1 MRDHRQYASN
11 GAALKRCAIR
21 DGKFGFVRYY
31 SRRTSFCPRN
41 ASIALELAGQV
52 TAIGY
57 PGSKLP

>member
-1 MRDHRQYASN
+1 MTIVNMLRTVQPSVALSVMASLVSCDTTR
-11 GAALKRCAIR
+11 GESP
-21 DGKFGFVRYY
+21 FV
-31 SRRTSFCPRN
+31 PRN

>member
-1 MRDHRQYASN
+1 VTIVNMLRTVQPSVALSVMASLVSSDTAR
-11 GAALKRCAIR
+11 G
-21 DGKFGFVRYY
+21 GPPFV
-31 SRRTSFCPRN
+31 PRN

>member
-11 GAALKRCAIR
+11 GAAKRCATCH
-21 DGKFGFVRYY
+21 GKLVSSDTTRGEPPFV
-31 SRRTSFCPRN
+31 PRN

>member
-1 MRDHRQYASN
+1 VTIINMLRTVQPSVALSVMASLVSSDITR
-11 GAALKRCAIR
+11 GEPP
-21 DGKFGFVRYY
+21 FV
-31 SRRTSFCPRN
+31 PRN